1 MFQIFGCALLAAA
14 DIHAVENLPFLTS
27 FESTDAPPYAQG
39 NIDGQGSG
47 GSWSVHDGSVTV
59 DTSTPSLGAQ
69 SVQMGAD
76 SLAEVSV
83 SASNNVLWTD
93 VFLQTLGSVSEP
105 LVPTGKAS
113 SIVFCNASNG
123 VWALDGN
130 GSGGGSYVS
139 VLDPLP
145 TGQFV
150 RVSIRQ
156 DFSANEYEVW
166 IDGEPLAAGLGF
178 KDDDVEQI
186 NTVELASEGT
196 SYFDDLS
203 ITTEGLDNDLDNDG
217 LADLDEMKLHGTSPS
232 DPDSDDDLM
241 GDGDEVFAGTSP
253 TDSASLLEAVLTLV
267 GGQLE
272 VSVATVTGRLYTIQS
287 VLDPV
292 SNGWQDVAGL
302 VNLPGDGTVQSFVV
316 DGSGGTT
323 TFRVQVSQ

>member
-1 MFQIFGCALLAAA
+1 
-14 DIHAVENLPFLTS
+14 
-27 FESTDAPPYAQG
+27 
-39 NIDGQGSG
+39 
-47 GSWSVHDGSVTV
+47 
-59 DTSTPSLGAQ
+59 
-69 SVQMGAD
+69 MGAD

-123 VWALDGN
+123 IWALDGN
-130 GSGGGSYVS
+130 GNGGGSYVS

-156 DFSANEYEVW
+156 DFSANEYDVW
-166 IDGEPLAAGLGF
+166 IDGTPLAAGLGF

-196 SYFDDLS
+196 SYLDDLS
-203 ITTEGLDNDLDNDG
+203 VTTEGLDVDTDSDG
-217 LADLDEMKLHGTSPS
+217 LADLDEMKLHGTSLTN
-232 DPDSDDDLM
+232 PDSDSDRM

-253 TDSASLLEAVLTLV
+253 TDAGSLLEAALDLA

-272 VSVATVTGRLYTIQS
+272 VSVETVSGRLYTIQS
-287 VLDPV
+287 VIDPTA
-292 SNGWQDVAGL
+292 GAWQDVAGL